1 VIRAKQIEAVVKAE
15 TDQGNVRQKE
25 VAVKEVAVKE
35 VAVEELKVKK
45 DEEHDWSK
53 EDADELKRS
62 AFTSYI
68 NLTQAS
74 L

>member
-15 TDQGNVRQKE
+15 TDRGNVRQKE
-25 VAVKEVAVKE
+25 VAV
-35 VAVEELKVKK
+35 EELKVEK
-45 DEEHDWSK
+45 DEKQDWSK

-62 AFTSYI
+62 AFTSFI